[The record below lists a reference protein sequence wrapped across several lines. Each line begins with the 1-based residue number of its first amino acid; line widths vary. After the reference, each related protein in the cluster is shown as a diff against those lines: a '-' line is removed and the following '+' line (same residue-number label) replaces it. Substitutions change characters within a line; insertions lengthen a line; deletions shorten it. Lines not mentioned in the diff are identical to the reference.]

1 MITARTKVV
10 GIASKTMITSSDL
23 SFHFI
28 ITFIIL
34 LMANYTQGSGGDLIM
49 ASVGQ
54 MKSLTTALRDLH
66 KALPGNG
73 KPEEAI
79 RIARSEGPAD

>member
-1 MITARTKVV
+1 MM
-10 GIASKTMITSSDL
+10 IASRTMITSSDL
-23 SFHFI
+23 SFLFI

-34 LMANYTQGSGGDLIM
+34 LMANYNHGSGGDLIM

-79 RIARSEGPAD
+79 RIARSEASAD